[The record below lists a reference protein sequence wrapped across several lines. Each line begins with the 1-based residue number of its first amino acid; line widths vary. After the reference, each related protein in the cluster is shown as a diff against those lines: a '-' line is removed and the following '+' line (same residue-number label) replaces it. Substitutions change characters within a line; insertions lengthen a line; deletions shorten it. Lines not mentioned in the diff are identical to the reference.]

1 MWSLSHLIKGRLA
14 THAGQRNR
22 TAHSIAGE
30 QWPETAPY
38 PKTECFRNMLP
49 LIFKTEK
56 QRSEPLPL
64 FSSPLSS
71 QSSCFSLLPNAHKS
85 MPDGNSQRPQEVLR
99 GAVTLR
105 PPGLV
110 GPWVLCSW
118 GLPASTA
125 SPGMAAPHPPALE
138 SFRGHPVIRCPSDV
152 FTSSLT
158 AGTSGAHIQVTPVPL
173 DTSHRIISAAVMT
186 IVLPPVI
193 FKLHDRN
200 SWS

>member
-38 PKTECFRNMLP
+38 PETECFRNMLP

-85 MPDGNSQRPQEVLR
+85 MPDGNLQRPLR
-99 GAVTLR
+99 RCSEEQSHSDLQAW
-105 PPGLV
+105 
-110 GPWVLCSW
+110 WV
-118 GLPASTA
+118 P
-125 SPGMAAPHPPALE
+125 E
-138 SFRGHPVIRCPSDV
+138 S
-152 FTSSLT
+152 
-158 AGTSGAHIQVTPVPL
+158 
-173 DTSHRIISAAVMT
+173 SAAGDS
-186 IVLPPVI
+186 LPLLPLLARQPPTPQLWSRFEAIQSSAVHQMCLLLPWQPAHLEHI
-193 FKLHDRN
+193 FRLLQCH
-200 SWS
+200 

>member
-1 MWSLSHLIKGRLA
+1 
-14 THAGQRNR
+14 
-22 TAHSIAGE
+22 
-30 QWPETAPY
+30 
-38 PKTECFRNMLP
+38 MLP

-85 MPDGNSQRPQEVLR
+85 MPDGNLQRPLR
-99 GAVTLR
+99 RCSEEQSHSDLQAWWVPESSAAGDSLPLLPLLAR
-105 PPGLV
+105 QPP
-110 GPWVLCSW
+110 
-118 GLPASTA
+118 T
-125 SPGMAAPHPPALE
+125 PPALE
-138 SFRGHPVIRCPSDV
+138 SLRGHPVIRCPSDV